1 MNKYSMI
8 KSVLRKR
15 HSNEHNLIST
25 KTEFRETDRLLAFRL
40 SVFYTSTQNPSQTDK
55 VICEHDF
62 ADPILVV
69 SGINFKGSRYDQIS
83 AQ

>member
-8 KSVLRKR
+8 KSVLRKI

-40 SVFYTSTQNPSQTDK
+40 SVFYTSAQTPSQTDK
-55 VICEHDF
+55 VIYKF
-62 ADPILVV
+62 SRADI
-69 SGINFKGSRYDQIS
+69 SRL
-83 AQ
+83 